1 MPQGEQIAIIT
12 GSSSGIGYETSLML
26 ARNGFHTYATMRN
39 IEGRGEGGS
48 NQITDIAKN
57 ENLPLEVI
65 QLDVNSDKSVTEAI
79 NRIADEKDRIDV
91 VVNNAGY
98 DLTGAIE
105 EISLDQM
112 RAQFETNF
120 FGAVK
125 VMKSIIPKMR
135 KQRSGK
141 IVNITSMGG
150 RIAIPFHSIYH
161 GTKFA
166 LEGLS
171 ESIQYE
177 LEPFGIKI
185 ILIEPGAVGSNFWKN
200 MKTATK
206 PTESESTDSPYSQ
219 MKTKIS
225 ESLNQAVQNAMHP
238 SEVAKA
244 ILEAISSDNPDFRYP
259 VGKDANMTIEA
270 RKNMSDAGFQDLLR
284 KQFNLQNDS

>member
-39 IEGRGEGGS
+39 IEARGEGGS

-79 NRIADEKDRIDV
+79 NRIANEKDRIDV

-125 VMKSIIPKMR
+125 VMKEVIPIMR
-135 KQRSGK
+135 NQKNGK
-141 IVNITSMGG
+141 IVIL
-150 RIAIPFHSIYH
+150 H
-161 GTKFA
+161 
-166 LEGLS
+166 LWEEGLRFRFTPFTM
-171 ESIQYE
+171 E
-177 LEPFGIKI
+177 L
-185 ILIEPGAVGSNFWKN
+185 N
-200 MKTATK
+200 
-206 PTESESTDSPYSQ
+206 
-219 MKTKIS
+219 
-225 ESLNQAVQNAMHP
+225 
-238 SEVAKA
+238 
-244 ILEAISSDNPDFRYP
+244 
-259 VGKDANMTIEA
+259 
-270 RKNMSDAGFQDLLR
+270 LL
-284 KQFNLQNDS
+284 